1 MGGLEIGTTMHRI
14 LRRFLFTMIFIIQSL
29 LCPTIAS
36 AGASTVFKHV
46 GNDIKY
52 TFASWPMF
60 VILGGGIAA
69 GGFTQFD
76 QDIANQFRDN
86 PRLGKF
92 NKVADIG
99 GAPYVVDSAA
109 LLTWGAAK
117 LAHDDKIA
125 MTGEAMVEALALTE
139 GSVLGW
145 KVIFRRTRPDG
156 GHYSFPSA
164 HAARTFAVASVLE
177 TLHGPA
183 AGIPAFLIAALI
195 SFSRIDQNS
204 HYLSDVV
211 FGAAW
216 GAALGWG
223 TARYHSKLFKEKLV
237 ITPSCAGNPGIG
249 IAYLF

>member
-1 MGGLEIGTTMHRI
+1 MGGSETGTTMHRI
-14 LRRFLFTMIFIIQSL
+14 LLRFLFAMMFIVQVL

-36 AGASTVFKHV
+36 AGAPTVFKHV

-69 GGFTQFD
+69 GGFTQID
-76 QDIANQFRDN
+76 QDIANQFRNN
-86 PRLGKF
+86 PRFGKF
-92 NKVADIG
+92 DKVADIG

-183 AGIPAFLIAALI
+183 AGIPAFLIAGLI
-195 SFSRIDQNS
+195 SFSRIDQNA

-216 GAALGWG
+216 GAAIGWG
-223 TARYHSKLFKEKLV
+223 TACFHKKEWNRLHILPV
-237 ITPSCAGNPGIG
+237 ASSGPGLSIS
-249 IAYLF
+249 YLF